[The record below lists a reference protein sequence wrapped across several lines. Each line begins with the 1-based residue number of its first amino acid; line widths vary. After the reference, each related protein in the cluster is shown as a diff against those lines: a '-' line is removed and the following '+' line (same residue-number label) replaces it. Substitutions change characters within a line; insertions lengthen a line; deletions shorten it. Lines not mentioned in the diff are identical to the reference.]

1 MEELQRPFGSDVVMF
16 GVLEVGVANL
26 KIVNSKVMK

>member
-1 MEELQRPFGSDVVMF
+1 MEELQRPFSSDVVMF

-26 KIVNSKVMK
+26 KIVTFKVME